1 MLIVSVW
8 PMKLKG
14 DRAMSM
20 WTLLVTML
28 IGDWRNPPHFGNWVA
43 QWLGSKRHKQEKQ
56 QHHQIL
62 GFTDHT
68 ECCLSESPWRLPP
81 PPMLA
86 EKTGCLPIYVNAYI
100 LYFLK
105 TYFGAFLPLFISWT
119 AKSRQEGGRRGHTAK
134 ACRSDSIYKAT
145 TKWIVLSQFT
155 SWMTN
160 ICWCCRS
167 QWEWTSLSSAF
178 ILLLW
183 VCFSQTQETAPVSC
197 GTY

>member
-28 IGDWRNPPHFGNWVA
+28 IGDWRNPPHLGNWEA

-56 QHHQIL
+56 QRHQIL

-86 EKTGCLPIYVNAYI
+86 EKTGCLPIYVSSYI

-105 TYFGAFLPLFISWT
+105 TYFGDFFCLCSSAEQRR
-119 AKSRQEGGRRGHTAK
+119 ADRKGGGRHTAK
-134 ACRSDSIYKAT
+134 ACRSDSNPVCCVSVIRY
-145 TKWIVLSQFT
+145 ICPT
-155 SWMTN
+155 SELN
-160 ICWCCRS
+160 WCPRS
-167 QWEWTSLSSAF
+167 VFVKQQQNE
-178 ILLLW
+178 
-183 VCFSQTQETAPVSC
+183 
-197 GTY
+197 

>member
-1 MLIVSVW
+1 
-8 PMKLKG
+8 MKLKG

-86 EKTGCLPIYVNAYI
+86 IYVNAYI